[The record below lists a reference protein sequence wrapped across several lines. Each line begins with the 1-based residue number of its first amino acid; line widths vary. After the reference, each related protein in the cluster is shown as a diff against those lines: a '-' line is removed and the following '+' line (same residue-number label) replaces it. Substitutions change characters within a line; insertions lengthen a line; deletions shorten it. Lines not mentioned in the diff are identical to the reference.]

1 MSQESNRLARRSTRA
16 SYISTVIGISLVL
29 FMLGLVGWG
38 VMISRKV
45 TRLAKESIR
54 MDVFFK
60 ENVRDADMR
69 QLEKTLASE
78 DWVKS
83 ARFVSKEEA
92 LSITE
97 SILHDDSLTAPVD
110 NYNAI
115 LPSIEVYINEEWAQ
129 SDSVIKIE
137 DALLAKY
144 KTTLIEEVWY
154 DRSMFLTINNSTK
167 YAAWIILALAG
178 LLLVVAIALI
188 NNTIR
193 LAIYAKRL
201 LIRSMQ
207 LVGATESFIRRP
219 FLFRAFVQGILSSLI
234 SLGLLL
240 LGMNY
245 LITWFPDL
253 TEVHDTPMMLMLFG
267 GITVLGILISWI
279 STYFALR
286 KYLRLKSELL
296 Y

>member
-1 MSQESNRLARRSTRA
+1 MSNATNKIAQRSARS

-45 TRLAKESIR
+45 TRMAKESIR

-60 ENVRDADMR
+60 ENVRDADMH

-78 DWVKS
+78 PYVKT

-92 LSITE
+92 LKETE
-97 SILHDDSLTAPVD
+97 KILGDDSLLSPVD
-110 NYNAI
+110 NYNTI
-115 LPSIEVYINEEWAQ
+115 LPSIEVYIVEDYANA
-129 SDSVIKIE
+129 DSVKKIE
-137 DALLAKY
+137 DQLLSRY
-144 KTTLIEEVWY
+144 KNNLIEEVWY
-154 DRSMFLTINNSTK
+154 DRSMFMTINQSAK
-167 YAAWIILALAG
+167 YAAYVILALAT
-178 LLLVVAIALI
+178 LLLFVAIALI

-193 LAIYAKRL
+193 LAVYSKRL

-207 LVGATESFIRRP
+207 LVGATEAFIRRP
-219 FLFRAFVQGILSSLI
+219 FLFRAFLQGIVSALI
-234 SLGLLL
+234 SLGLIL

-245 LITWFPDL
+245 LISWFPEL

-267 GITVLGILISWI
+267 GVTVLGILISWI

-286 KYLRLKSELL
+286 KYLRIRSELL